1 MQSQKIAVDT
11 TGEGDVV
18 GRGVASWYSADK
30 YNKST
35 SSGVPFDENAM
46 TAASPW
52 LPMGTRLRVTLQGS
66 NTSVVVTINDRQGTK
81 KRVIDLSKRA
91 ARELGILDR
100 GIAHVT
106 LTRL

>member
-1 MQSQKIAVDT
+1 MQPQKIAADT
-11 TGEGDVV
+11 TTEGDVV

-100 GIAHVT
+100 GIARVT